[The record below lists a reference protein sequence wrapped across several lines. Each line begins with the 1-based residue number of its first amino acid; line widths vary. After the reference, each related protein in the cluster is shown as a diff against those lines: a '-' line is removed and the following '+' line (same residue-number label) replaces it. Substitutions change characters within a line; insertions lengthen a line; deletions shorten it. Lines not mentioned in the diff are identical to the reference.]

1 MFIKMTEQSHSLRIR
16 RSYITILIF
25 LVLFLVSAFGLIS
38 TIQARGAVGIV
49 FMLAVATLAFFFL
62 TLLCFFSPYLRVD
75 DDRIIIHHDLL
86 RKDVLF
92 FYDLNRIE
100 FEAGQSISLYH
111 LNGLTRVSFRKFNAI
126 DRAKVLAFFKKLEL
140 EK

>member
-1 MFIKMTEQSHSLRIR
+1 MYIKMTEQSHSIRIR
-16 RSYITILIF
+16 RSYVTILIF
-25 LVLFLVSAFGLIS
+25 LVLFLVSAFGLIN
-38 TIQARGAVGIV
+38 TIQARGAVTLV

-100 FEAGQSISLYH
+100 FEPGQSIALYH
-111 LNGLTRVSFRKFNAI
+111 LNGLTRVVFRKFNAT
-126 DRAKVLAFFKKLEL
+126 DRAEVLAFFKKLEM